1 MSAVRATSAATVRTA
16 VARTAVVRTAVARGA
31 ALAVLAVLAVLVV
44 LAGCVAGIPG
54 ALGPGPALTGALLPA
69 TGVFGVLH
77 AVRPR

>member
-16 VARTAVVRTAVARGA
+16 VARGARGPR
-31 ALAVLAVLAVLVV
+31 
-44 LAGCVAGIPG
+44 GCVAGIPG

>member
-16 VARTAVVRTAVARGA
+16 VARTAVARGAVARGA
-31 ALAVLAVLAVLVV
+31 ALAALAV
-44 LAGCVAGIPG
+44 LAGCVTGIPG

>member
-16 VARTAVVRTAVARGA
+16 VARGA
-31 ALAVLAVLAVLVV
+31 ALAALAVLVV
-44 LAGCVAGIPG
+44 LAGCVAGLPG
-54 ALGPGPALTGALLPA
+54 ALGPGPPLTGALLPA

>member
-16 VARTAVVRTAVARGA
+16 AVRTAAARGA
-31 ALAVLAVLAVLVV
+31 ALAALAVLAV

-54 ALGPGPALTGALLPA
+54 ALGPGPALTGAPLPA

>member
-16 VARTAVVRTAVARGA
+16 AVRTAAVRTAAARGA
-31 ALAVLAVLAVLVV
+31 ALAVLAV

-54 ALGPGPALTGALLPA
+54 ALGPGPALTGAPRPA

>member
-16 VARTAVVRTAVARGA
+16 VARTAVARTAVARTAVARGA
-31 ALAVLAVLAVLVV
+31 ALAALVV
-44 LAGCVAGIPG
+44 LVGCVAGIPG